1 MELFLLIALMLGLIF
16 VAVGSKGVVDHFKS
30 WRWVSTQA
38 TVLSAGVEEH
48 KSSDGSLP
56 TFETWLIYEYTYKAK
71 IFRSPKSYL
80 SQSSYFDRT
89 DAKKFLDDYSS
100 GTQRTVWISDKF
112 PHKST
117 PERNAWVGSVVFIFF
132 GMLMICFAFFQLSNP
147 K

>member
-16 VAVGSKGVVDHFKS
+16 VTVGSKGVVDHFKS
-30 WRWVSTQA
+30 GRWVSTQA

-56 TFETWLIYEYTYKAK
+56 TFETWLIYEYTYKVK
-71 IFRSPKSYL
+71 IIRSPKSYL
-80 SQSSYFDRT
+80 SHSSYFDGA

-100 GTQRTVWISDKF
+100 GTQLTVWISDKF

-117 PERNAWVGSVVFIFF
+117 PERNAWIAKAIFGVFGVV
-132 GMLMICFAFFQLSNP
+132 LICFAFYQLSHS